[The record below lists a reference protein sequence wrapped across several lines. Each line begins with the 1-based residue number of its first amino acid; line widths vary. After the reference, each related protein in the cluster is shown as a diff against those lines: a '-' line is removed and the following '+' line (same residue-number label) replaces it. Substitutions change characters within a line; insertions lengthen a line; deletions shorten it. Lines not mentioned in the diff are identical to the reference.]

1 MKNMKLVLNKAIYF
15 WYACLFLLI
24 GVTLLACGAKRP
36 QLGLKLDVVKRM
48 PLEVDIIQRVPI
60 DRTRGVDV
68 EIADMSLEKIREMV
82 KKKGYNYSVGETS
95 VFKLPPEE
103 RRRLFGF
110 IPTNIDE
117 SRLTSVTKGPQFL
130 ALPPLPTSFDWRD
143 LGGVTPVKN
152 QNPCASCWA
161 FAAVADL
168 ESKILISEST
178 TYDISEQNILSCNSY
193 GLDCNTGGNYLI
205 STSFFIHV
213 GASLESCAP
222 YQGRDGI
229 SCNGTCETIKMV
241 NGWKRIA
248 NDVDTIKRA
257 LYNNGPIYTAMDAS
271 GPGFD
276 AYTGGVYEYNESDK
290 LTHAVL
296 IVGWDDNLGT
306 SGAWIVKNSWG
317 TNWGMDGYFYIAYG
331 SARIGEGSNYISSY
345 KDYDADETL
354 LYYDEGL
361 SGSIGF
367 GTTTYGAVIFTPT
380 LTATGSVTAVD
391 FWTVDNNVSYEIKV
405 YDGMDG
411 DAMGN
416 LLTSQSGSCQEF
428 GYYSIDL
435 NDPVLVTNGDD
446 FVVSVKFTT
455 TTGYTKPIPLS
466 AHIPIESGKSYLS
479 LDGTSW
485 MPIGEGTSVTF
496 DLGIRAR
503 LNSDS
508 GGDLY
513 VDSDGDGVFDTG
525 SDHYCATGES
535 EDCNDNCPSL
545 HNPGQEDTSP
555 PDGNNCGD
563 ACECEGD
570 FEPDGDVDGSDAVKI
585 KQDFFRKDCNELD
598 LCNGDFECDGDVDG
612 TDAVNFKL
620 DFFRKDCPSCG
631 GWPCVY

>member
-1 MKNMKLVLNKAIYF
+1 
-15 WYACLFLLI
+15 
-24 GVTLLACGAKRP
+24 
-36 QLGLKLDVVKRM
+36 
-48 PLEVDIIQRVPI
+48 
-60 DRTRGVDV
+60 
-68 EIADMSLEKIREMV
+68 MSLEEIREMV

-95 VFKLPPEE
+95 VFNLPPEE
-103 RRRLFGF
+103 RRRLFGS

-117 SRLTSVTKGPQFL
+117 SRLTSVTKAPQFL
-130 ALPPLPTSFDWRD
+130 ALPLLPTSFDWRD

-152 QNPCASCWA
+152 QNPCQSCWA

-178 TYDISEQNILSCNSY
+178 TYDISEQNMLSCNSY

-205 STSFFIHV
+205 STSFFMHV
-213 GASLESCAP
+213 GSSLESCAP

-229 SCNGTCETIKMV
+229 PCDDTCETIKMV

-257 LYNNGPIYTAMDAS
+257 LYDNGPIYTSMFAS
-271 GPGFD
+271 GPGFH
-276 AYTGGVYEYNESDK
+276 AYTGGVYEYNGSD
-290 LTHAVL
+290 TPNHAVL

-317 TNWGMDGYFYIAYG
+317 TDWGMDGYFYIAYG

-361 SGSIGF
+361 PDSIGF
-367 GTTTYGAVIFTPT
+367 KTTTAAVIFTPT
-380 LTATGSVTAVD
+380 VTASVTAVD
-391 FWTVDNNVSYEIKV
+391 FWAVYSNVSYEIEI
-405 YDGMDG
+405 YDGMEG
-411 DAMGN
+411 DAMEN

-435 NDPVLVTNGDD
+435 NDPVPVTNGDD

-466 AHIPIESGKSYLS
+466 AHLPIESGKSYLS

-485 MPIGEGTSVTF
+485 MPIGDGTSVTF
-496 DLGIRAR
+496 DIGIRAR

-508 GGDLY
+508 GGDLD
-513 VDSDGDGVFDTG
+513 VDSDGDGVFDG
-525 SDHYCATGES
+525 D
-535 EDCNDNCPSL
+535 DNCPSTP
-545 HNPGQEDTSP
+545 NGPDGGTCTEGSRIGDPCKISGDNTGECGPGGFCSMDQEDTYP

-570 FEPDGDVDGSDAVKI
+570 FDNNLGVDG
-585 KQDFFRKDCNELD
+585 L
-598 LCNGDFECDGDVDG
+598 
-612 TDAVNFKL
+612 
-620 DFFRKDCPSCG
+620 
-631 GWPCVY
+631 